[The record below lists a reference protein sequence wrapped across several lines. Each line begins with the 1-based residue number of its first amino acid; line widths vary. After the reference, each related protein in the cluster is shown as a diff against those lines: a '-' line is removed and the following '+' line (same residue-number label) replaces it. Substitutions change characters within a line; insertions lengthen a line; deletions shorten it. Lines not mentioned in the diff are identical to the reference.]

1 MFFVL
6 KVMAAGMIIMAPL
19 YEAARDFY
27 GDTGFF
33 IALAGLSANMVVFGT
48 LCIPS
53 KLEIYY
59 LEKRKSNLDKKTKD
73 GQSAAWQTLKIY
85 LHVAKQ
91 KSVLCLCFCMISYN
105 FGKHLVFLHLP
116 KYCTEMGFTPA
127 QASFLLS
134 LSGIMGIIGRPLAGL
149 AANNEQIDDLLIY
162 SGTMGMT
169 GLATILFPLFS
180 KFYVGQTVY
189 AIFLGLNFGC
199 CYVVTESV
207 FIKLVGV
214 EFMAKAI
221 GFQFIVF
228 VICSFDFQLHLAT

>member
-1 MFFVL
+1 MF
-6 KVMAAGMIIMAPL
+6 IMAPI

-48 LCIPS
+48 LCTPS
-53 KLEIYY
+53 KLEKYTK
-59 LEKRKSNLDKKTKD
+59 EKRKSNIDEKTKG
-73 GQSAAWQTLKIY
+73 GQSVVWQTVKLY

-91 KSVLCLCFCMISYN
+91 RSVLCLCFCMINYN

-116 KYCTEMGFTPA
+116 KYSTKMGFTPA

-134 LSGIMGIIGRPLAGL
+134 LSGIMGIIGRTLAGL

-169 GLATILFPLFS
+169 GLATILF
-180 KFYVGQTVY
+180 
-189 AIFLGLNFGC
+189 LNS
-199 CYVVTESV
+199 T
-207 FIKLVGV
+207 
-214 EFMAKAI
+214 
-221 GFQFIVF
+221 
-228 VICSFDFQLHLAT
+228 